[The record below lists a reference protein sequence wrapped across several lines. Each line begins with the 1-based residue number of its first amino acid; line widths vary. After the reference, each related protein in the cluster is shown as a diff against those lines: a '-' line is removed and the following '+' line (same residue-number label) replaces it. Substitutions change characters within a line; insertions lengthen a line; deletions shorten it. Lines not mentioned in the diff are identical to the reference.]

1 MAHEMSQSPY
11 PGRAMYPPYHDSGQQ
26 GDSMFSYQQHMRS
39 LGYPFHMNSMS
50 PSGYQHPVGQTFSMP
65 HYEQSPS
72 PPRDGKFMYCI
83 RYQVKQS
90 PSPPRDGKF
99 IYCIKY
105 QMKQI
110 PSPPGYG
117 KFVCCYIMS
126 NKALV
131 RQEMVSLCAV

>member
-1 MAHEMSQSPY
+1 MNKFFAFVFVLYTSQSEMAHEMSQSPY

-72 PPRDGKFMYCI
+72 PPRDGK
-83 RYQVKQS
+83 
-90 PSPPRDGKF
+90 G
-99 IYCIKY
+99 
-105 QMKQI
+105 
-110 PSPPGYG
+110 
-117 KFVCCYIMS
+117 
-126 NKALV
+126 
-131 RQEMVSLCAV
+131 LCS